1 MREQLRVVLAVARD
15 PVLARIELAYLGFNM
30 AEYATWMAILVY
42 AYGIGGAGT
51 AALFAVIQLAP
62 SGLVAPF
69 AAFAGDRFR
78 RDRVLL
84 AGYLLQ
90 AVSLAGTAVALY
102 MRWPV
107 VPLLVV
113 ATAASAS
120 FTITRP
126 VQAVILPR
134 ITHAPADLTAANA
147 VSGLAES
154 VAIFVGPFIGGLLLL
169 RNEPADVFAFF
180 GVVTFVGAILVAGL
194 RVEAGPKR
202 SDASIGA
209 REILNDAF
217 GGFAVLRHERRV
229 LMLVLVLGSSTV
241 LVGALDILLVAAAI
255 DLLHAGPS
263 WAGYLGSAFGFGG
276 VIGAFATVALV
287 GRRRLTP
294 TIAGSGGLFGVP
306 ITAFGFL
313 PFLALAPVLLAVSG
327 AGHSISNVAGQTLL
341 QRTAPEAVLAR
352 VFGVLEGVAM
362 FALAAGSLGSG
373 LLVTVFGVGPALL
386 VAGLFLPAVLAL
398 SWVKLAALD
407 RDARAPDPEALALL
421 RRIPIFAPMAAT
433 SIERILGELTR
444 FDAPVGQVLIRE
456 GEPGDRF
463 YVVAEGRAEV
473 VRDGV
478 AVAERGPGE
487 YFGEIALLRD
497 VPRTAT
503 ITALTSMRMIAIER
517 DRFLEA
523 VTGHAR
529 SHEHA
534 EAIAAERS

>member
-1 MREQLRVVLAVARD
+1 M
-15 PVLARIELAYLGFNM
+15 LARIELAYLGFNM

-42 AYGIGGAGT
+42 AYAIGGAGT
-51 AALFAVIQLAP
+51 AALFALIQLVP

-84 AGYLLQ
+84 AAYLIQ
-90 AVSLAGTAVALY
+90 AVTLAATAVAMY
-102 MRWPV
+102 AKAPTPV
-107 VPLLVV
+107 VLFV
-113 ATAASAS
+113 ATLPSMA
-120 FTITRP
+120 FTLTRP
-126 VQAVILPR
+126 VQAVILPS
-134 ITHAPADLTAANA
+134 ITHAPGDLTAANA
-147 VSGLAES
+147 VSGLAEN
-154 VAIFVGPFIGGLLLL
+154 VAIFVGPFLGGLLLI

-180 GVVTFVGAILVAGL
+180 AVVTFGGALLVARLQIDDGVH
-194 RVEAGPKR
+194 RPIATGT
-202 SDASIGA
+202 
-209 REILNDAF
+209 REILDDAF
-217 GGFAVLRHERRV
+217 GGFGVLRRERRV
-229 LMLVLVLGSSTV
+229 LLLVLVLASTTV

-255 DLLHAGPS
+255 DLLHAGAS

-294 TIAGSGGLFGVP
+294 ALAGSGSLFGLP
-306 ITAFGFL
+306 ITAFGVL
-313 PFLALAPVLLAVSG
+313 PFLTAAPFLLALAG
-327 AGHSISNVAGQTLL
+327 AGHSISNMAGQTLL

-362 FALAAGSLGSG
+362 WALAVGSVGSG
-373 LLVTVFGVGPALL
+373 LLVAWLGVGPALL
-386 VAGLFLPAVLAL
+386 ITGLFVPSVLAL
-398 SWVKLAALD
+398 SWVNLSALD
-407 RDARAPDPEALALL
+407 RDARAPDPEALGLL

-433 SIERILGELTR
+433 SIERILAELIR
-444 FDAPVGQVLIRE
+444 FDVPAGEVLIRE

-463 YVVAEGRAEV
+463 YVVAEGRAQV

-478 AVAERGPGE
+478 VIAERGPGE
-487 YFGEIALLRD
+487 YFGEIALLHD

-503 ITALTSMRMIAIER
+503 ITALTPMRMIAIER

-523 VTGHAR
+523 VTGHLR

-534 EAIAAERS
+534 QAIAAERS